1 MSALLLLLA
10 CSGGASGGASADGAA
25 TPSAA
30 GTARAAQTGGASAA
44 QTGGASGDITDAHVV
59 AKWDGGQITYGDL
72 KADISTQ
79 LAQLEVEYLQNRYR
93 TQQQAAEGSGI
104 RAVVAAEAK
113 SRGMSEE
120 ELISAE
126 VEEKITSPTDA
137 EVEEFY
143 PVVKRQLRNAPLD
156 KVRDQVEAAL
166 MDRRK
171 GERLQVYIDEL
182 RSKYGLEIDVPYP
195 DLPRIDMPTDGDP
208 SVGPED
214 ARVTIIEFGDYQCGY
229 CAKAFSTVQRIHE
242 KYPDDVRV
250 VYRDFPLSFHPRAI
264 PAAVAA
270 NCVGEVGGD
279 GKYWEMHD
287 ALMQNQSALGDEDL
301 EATAEGLGV
310 DMGKWQ
316 ACMDAKDKQLE
327 EIQGDF
333 EAGSAA
339 GVSGT
344 PAFFINGIF
353 LSGAQPFEQF
363 EAIISRELGG

>member
-10 CSGGASGGASADGAA
+10 CSSGASGGASTDGAA
-25 TPSAA
+25 APTAATQATPPSSEDLA
-30 GTARAAQTGGASAA
+30 
-44 QTGGASGDITDAHVV
+44 DDHVV

-72 KADISTQ
+72 KADIGTQ
-79 LAQLEVEYLQNRYR
+79 LTQLEVEYLQNRYR

-104 RAVVAAEAK
+104 RAIVAAEAK

-126 VEEKITSPTDA
+126 VEEKISPPTEA

-229 CAKAFSTVQRIHE
+229 CAKAFSTVQQIRE
-242 KYPDDVRV
+242 KYPDDVRI
-250 VYRDFPLSFHPRAI
+250 VYRDFPLSFHPRAV

-270 NCVGEVGGD
+270 NCVGEVGGNS
-279 GKYWEMHD
+279 KYWEMHNT
-287 ALMQNQSALGDEDL
+287 LMQNQGALGDDDL
-301 EATAEGLGV
+301 KATAERLGV

-316 ACMDAKDKQLE
+316 ACMEARDKQVE

-353 LSGAQPFEQF
+353 LNGAQPFEQF
-363 EAIISRELGG
+363 ESVISRELEG